1 MGTSFMST
9 CIAMD
14 DSPIPSAFAITPS
27 RPSTSMYAGG

>member
-14 DSPIPSAFAITPS
+14 DRAMPSAFAITPS